1 MNWKKIFSRKYS
13 GVALVGTTAAI
24 VAWML
29 LSYGIFT
36 VQSSQFQM
44 FVSSRDSVNAK
55 KLAEVDAELLKLVN
69 YDDIQN
75 SSALGE
81 LNLHLGRS
89 DMKTVALDSGR
100 WQDEIIISNE
110 MGGSGDSQYGNFRV
124 ATVNVYKEDE
134 TEPRFSMQVP
144 ILKSGQTYS
153 KKDFDDFIEELKK
166 KDKELEEKDKQ
177 LEAKDRQLEAKDRQ
191 LEAKDSELSS
201 KISSLRSEL
210 QSAVDSNQCQCA
222 SDIPGSGS

>member
-1 MNWKKIFSRKYS
+1 MKWKNVFLRKYK
-13 GVALVGTTAAI
+13 GVALVGTAAAI
-24 VAWML
+24 VAWLL

-44 FVSSRDSVNAK
+44 FVSSRDSINAK
-55 KLAEVDAELLKLVN
+55 KLAEVDAELLKLID

-75 SSALGE
+75 SSALGD
-81 LNLHLGRS
+81 LNLHLNRG
-89 DMKTVALDSGR
+89 DMKTVSLDSGN
-100 WQDEIIISNE
+100 WEDEIIISGE

-124 ATVNVYKEDE
+124 ATVNVYKEGD

-177 LEAKDRQLEAKDRQ
+177 LEAKDKQLEAKDQ
-191 LEAKDSELSS
+191 ELAS
-201 KISSLRSEL
+201 KISSLKSEL
-210 QSAVDSNQCQCA
+210 QSAINSNQCQCA